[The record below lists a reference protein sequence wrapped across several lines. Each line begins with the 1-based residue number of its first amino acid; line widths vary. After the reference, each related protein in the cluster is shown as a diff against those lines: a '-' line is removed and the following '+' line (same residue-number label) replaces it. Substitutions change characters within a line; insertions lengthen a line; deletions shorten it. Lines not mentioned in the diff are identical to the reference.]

1 MEDLK
6 SQIIDK
12 FTNEINSLDLSMD
25 EHLLTL
31 KYNTIVENILN
42 TIIVKKEKINVPL
55 YKTTNNNNL
64 KHTFDNTFALCAGK
78 SSETVLSNNIT
89 SNISTTAHYKNESK
103 AKEDTTIPNN
113 FSLTY
118 EMKQFAQSK
127 FLQNIEDVFEDFKL
141 YYQSKSTTNSDW
153 EAVWKRWVLNQNK
166 YKNHLVKTTIDED
179 ISLDTTMMQTAKKY
193 IDKDHISLEFTKF
206 KNHYI
211 ANGDLKV
218 SWGKVWENWCINH
231 KQFKPKIPREQSTK
245 QKEKAD
251 YKWDFRKAKD
261 ISDKIKDWLEFDA
274 KINWMEEYYWKDI
287 HQFEIKTNDGI
298 LKLGWRKMPHP
309 DFNKDEI
316 LLFKLDTNEAK
327 YLLDNE
333 NIDTVEVIEN
343 D

>member
-12 FTNEINSLDLSMD
+12 FTNEINSLDLSMN
-25 EHLLTL
+25 ETALTL
-31 KYNTIVENILN
+31 KYNSIMENILN
-42 TIIVKKEKINVPL
+42 TILIKKEKLNVPL
-55 YKTTNNNNL
+55 YQTTNNNNL
-64 KHTFDNTFALCAGK
+64 EHTFDNTFGLCAGK
-78 SSETVLSNNIT
+78 SSDTVLSSDCSPRISLHT
-89 SNISTTAHYKNESK
+89 SSTHQSK
-103 AKEDTTIPNN
+103 EATTIPNN

-118 EMKQFAQSK
+118 DMKQFAQSK
-127 FLQNIEDVFEDFKL
+127 FLQNVEEIFEDFKL
-141 YYQSKSTTNSDW
+141 YYQSKSTINTDW
-153 EAVWKRWVLNQNK
+153 EPVWKRWVLNQNK
-166 YKNHLVKTTIDED
+166 YKKHLVKTTIDEN
-179 ISLDTTMMQTAKKY
+179 IILDNEMVQTAKNYMSKEY
-193 IDKDHISLEFTKF
+193 ITLEFTKF

-231 KQFKPKIPREQSTK
+231 KQFKPKTPREQSVK

-298 LKLGWRKMPHP
+298 LKLAWTKMPHP

-316 LLFKLDTNEAK
+316 LLFKIDTEEAK
-327 YLLDNE
+327 YLLNRE